1 MQDALGSPKTDPDY
15 IPWQL
20 GLSAFLIMVF
30 VFGMLLGSLVN
41 RPLAGGLVSIG
52 IWATICICGLTHDR
66 IRHGR
71 WIY

>member
-1 MQDALGSPKTDPDY
+1 MNSVKTDPDC

-30 VFGMLLGSLVN
+30 MVGLLLGSLVGM
-41 RPLAGGLVSIG
+41 PLTGGLIGIG
-52 IWATICICGLTHDR
+52 IWAAICICGLTHDR